1 MNSTPDLT
9 LSQNFPP
16 ASRRKGHKYARSS
29 VHHVAHNIPTSSEP
43 LTPLQVPA
51 SLPIP
56 TAKELR
62 SSMTTFQLARFAW
75 TFAHIG
81 IAAFIQFRAHGT
93 LSVTT
98 LAHLVFLDA
107 LGGLVR
113 GAVDVAKN
121 FEVWGRSSVRT
132 PFGLQRAEALAR
144 GAGSVVLLFMGV
156 DLISHGLQDAL
167 SDSLGGHAHAHGGA
181 EEHHE
186 IGMSNAGIPAL
197 LGLSATLISV
207 TLLRAGGGQQL
218 NYYLPGSLASILL
231 LIAVSGSEAPVFV
244 DVLISS
250 LYAIAMVIIGF
261 LLCYRVGR
269 MLLMS
274 YDGPSVAVVVDELRK
289 DPQVVS
295 VEEAKVWQ
303 VHYGLCMATFKVRT
317 KSLDQVERLRERIS
331 TLVRMRLGGGYGDGA
346 GVTWEISSQI
356 SLESS

>member
-1 MNSTPDLT
+1 
-9 LSQNFPP
+9 
-16 ASRRKGHKYARSS
+16 
-29 VHHVAHNIPTSSEP
+29 V
-43 LTPLQVPA
+43 PLQVPG

-62 SSMTTFQLARFAW
+62 ASMTTKQLTRFAW
-75 TFAHIG
+75 TFAHFG
-81 IAAFIQFRAHGT
+81 IAAFIQFGAHGT

-98 LAHLVFLDA
+98 LAHLVFLDS

-113 GAVDVAKN
+113 GVVDVARN

-156 DLISHGLQDAL
+156 DLISHGLRDAL
-167 SDSLGGHAHAHGGA
+167 SDSLGGGGHSHAHGGV

-186 IGMSNAGIPAL
+186 IGMGNAAIPAL
-197 LGLSATLISV
+197 LGLIATLVSATVLKSEGS
-207 TLLRAGGGQQL
+207 AL

-231 LIAVSGSEAPVFV
+231 IIAVTANEAPIFI

-261 LLCYRVGR
+261 MLCYRVGR

-274 YDGPSVAVVVDELRK
+274 YDGPSVAIVVDELRK

-303 VHYGLCMATFKVRT
+303 VHYGLCMATFKIRA
-317 KSLDQVERLRERIS
+317 KSLDQVERLRERIAS
-331 TLVRMRLGGGYGDGA
+331 LVRMRLGGGYGDGL
-346 GVTWEISSQI
+346 GVRWEISSQI
-356 SLESS
+356 SLETL